1 MTGDWR
7 DFRPAIWLAMLG
19 IAVMLLVSPFFIG
32 AVFLG
37 ARDRV
42 GRADRAAP
50 PAAAIVSCCRRERR
64 ALVEADHAADAV
76 LALHQ
81 LESVVDV
88 VEPDPV

>member
-37 ARDRV
+37 
-42 GRADRAAP
+42 G
-50 PAAAIVSCCRRERR
+50 AIGSAVRIEQRRRR
-64 ALVEADHAADAV
+64 
-76 LALHQ
+76 Q
-81 LESVVDV
+81 RS
-88 VEPDPV
+88 